1 MLIIFAVDEWSS
13 KICWLADIIVF
24 QKVLQMNST
33 LLQVK
38 YLLVN
43 RLILMFYYFID
54 NWSFCHQNILL
65 SMAVLTY

>member
-1 MLIIFAVDEWSS
+1 
-13 KICWLADIIVF
+13 
-24 QKVLQMNST
+24 MNST